1 MMIASAIL
9 TMALPW
15 DLSEAATSGLD
26 KHVNSGSGGTLV
38 PGLLLTAALILT
50 VALARVYSSKSSGD
64 A

>member
-15 DLSEAATSGLD
+15 DLSEAATGLD